1 MLTNLEIRDLAIV
14 DSADIEFAAGFT
26 VLTGETGAG
35 KSIVVDA
42 LQLVGGAKAGVE
54 AVRHGA
60 ARAEV
65 SATFDISA
73 APAGLRA
80 VLDEQ
85 AIEAANEL
93 VLRRVVSAEGKSRA
107 WLNGQTVTVQCLKQ
121 VGELLLDIHGQHEFQ
136 ALARPNAQRELL
148 DDFGDHGR
156 DTASVSAVH
165 QRCSRLLA
173 ELRARE
179 AACSQRESR
188 LELLRF
194 QVQEFA
200 QLKLQPEEPAQL
212 LAESSRLAN
221 RGKLAESARAALSL
235 LYEAEEAN
243 AHALTSRAL
252 VQLRQAANLDP
263 RLASSLPQIDEAVI
277 RISEAARDISAYLD
291 DLEVDPGRQNFVE
304 QRLAVIEAL
313 ARKHRVVPAELT
325 AQYDKLSE
333 ELRALESGE
342 SDMAALRSQ
351 LTDGVAEWTTA
362 AHRLGALRN
371 TTAGRLSREV
381 TTRMQGLGMSGGRF
395 EVALAPVVLA
405 PGTTSATGLESVE
418 FLVSA
423 NPGQPP
429 RALGKVASGGELSR
443 LSLAV
448 QVGLATRAQGSAE
461 DGSGSAARCM
471 VFDEVD
477 AGVGGAVAEIVGRE
491 LAALAQRIQ
500 VLCVTHLPQVA
511 SQADHQL
518 RVAKL
523 SDGRATRTLIKK
535 LTEEERVEETAR
547 MLGGVQVTAKAREHA
562 IEMLSSKPGAPV
574 APAKRRSRRN

>member
-80 VLDEQ
+80 LLEEQ

-148 DDFGDHGR
+148 DEFGGHGR

-179 AACSQRESR
+179 AANSQRESR

-194 QVQEFA
+194 QLQEFA

-313 ARKHRVVPAELT
+313 ARKQRVVPAELT

-381 TTRMQGLGMSGGRF
+381 TTRMQGLGMSGGQF

-491 LAALAQRIQ
+491 LAALAQRTQ